1 MSRGFP
7 NSVSRHPG
15 RQPMTFGNSQ
25 VAKIGIVLLMFF
37 MDHKCVFQLATLIM
51 AQALVMVAQAQSP
64 PANIAK
70 TNTPIILPE
79 ITVIGH
85 PVPDSITSPSAE
97 KAARQNKEIP
107 GGFTIKTADEMKK
120 GRASNFQDLLQNV
133 PGLFMQSENGVEISK
148 VSIRGSGIESDDEP
162 LGVEFLLDG
171 ISFDQGDGET
181 IIEDFDVSTLK
192 YAEVYR
198 GATAFK
204 YGSLTMGGAINLV
217 PFTGYDADPFQIRL
231 EGGSYGFMR
240 GRVSSAGVDGNLDYY
255 ASLSGRYR
263 DGYREHSQENTE
275 LLFADLGDKI
285 NEKLENRFYLTVDQE
300 NRQLPGGLDQHD
312 FQNDPRMADTNAA
325 PMDFDKQWYF
335 VRLADKISYEKNG
348 HELDASIYWWHR
360 ELLEKGYYSPTN
372 LEQGIQNYHADDGGI
387 NLNSVTHSLLFGQQN
402 ILTIGASPAFETEQD
417 HNFENLGGAEGDTIA
432 KDLELS
438 VNVPV
443 YLENQHYLTEKLSLL
458 TGLQGIYV
466 LRHFYDYFNNTADG
480 DQSAE
485 QGFWGL
491 NPKIGLLYE
500 LNDDS
505 QAFVNFSRT
514 FQPPSFDNMV
524 TFDDGP
530 GVSLVYTPLQ
540 PQHAWTIET
549 GTRGQHGRFDWD
561 LALYHSWV
569 RNELQDLYDAEDQDR
584 GDVNV
589 ARSYHQG
596 IEAGLGVELWN
607 SKKVKDETGQRL
619 TLNQTY
625 TLNDFHFV
633 DDPVYGNNRLAA
645 IPIHVYEAELMYE
658 SPCGLY
664 AGPNVQCNLS
674 SYPVDQ
680 QNTLYANPYALLGF
694 KTGYAF
700 NWGKSKFSV
709 FVEAKNLTDENY
721 AASVDPIPNAQIPAN
736 PQVFHP
742 GDGRSFYSGV
752 TWSW

>member
-1 MSRGFP
+1 MKGKF
-7 NSVSRHPG
+7 
-15 RQPMTFGNSQ
+15 TF
-25 VAKIGIVLLMFF
+25 
-37 MDHKCVFQLATLIM
+37 HLAALIM
-51 AQALVMVAQAQSP
+51 AQSLFTAAHAQSTNLA
-64 PANIAK
+64 PANIED
-70 TNTPIILPE
+70 TNAPTILPE

-85 PVPDSITSPSAE
+85 RLPRSLTSPYAE
-97 KAARQNKEIP
+97 KSAGQKKEIP
-107 GGFTIKTADEMKK
+107 GGFTVKTAEEMNK
-120 GRASNFQDLLQNV
+120 GLASNFQDLLSGV

-204 YGSLTMGGAINLV
+204 YGSLTMGGAVNLV
-217 PFTGYDADPFQIRL
+217 PFTGYDAPSYELQL
-231 EGGSYGFMR
+231 EGGSYGFVR
-240 GRVSSAGVDGNLDYY
+240 GQASVAGVDGKFDYY

-263 DGYREHSQENTE
+263 DGYRAHSQENTE
-275 LLFADLGDKI
+275 LLFTDLGYKI
-285 NEKLENRFYLTVDQE
+285 NDNLENRFYLTVDQE
-300 NRQLPGGLDQHD
+300 NRQLPGGLTQS
-312 FQNDPRMADTNAA
+312 QMADDPKQADPDAA
-325 PMDFDKQWYF
+325 PMDFSKQWYY
-335 VRLADKISYEKNG
+335 VRLADKISYEKDG

-360 ELLEKGYYSPTN
+360 ELKEKGFYDPSDF
-372 LEQGIQNYHADDGGI
+372 EQGIQIYHADDGGI

-417 HNFENLGGAEGDTIA
+417 HNYANTNGAEGMTIA

-466 LRHFYDYFNNTADG
+466 LRHFYDYFNDTLDG
-480 DQSAE
+480 DQSAK
-485 QGFWGL
+485 QSFLGL

-505 QAFVNFSRT
+505 QAFINFSRT

-524 TFDDGP
+524 TFSDNDP
-530 GVSLVYTPLQ
+530 GGSLTYTPLQ
-540 PQHAWTIET
+540 PQHAWTIEL
-549 GTRGQHGRFDWD
+549 GTRGKHGRFDWD

-569 RNELQDLYDAEDQDR
+569 RNELQDLFDDLGQDR

-607 SKKVKDETGQRL
+607 SKKVGDENGQSL
-619 TLNQTY
+619 KLNQTY
-625 TLNDFHFV
+625 TLNDFHF
-633 DDPVYGNNRLAA
+633 DHDPVYGNNRLAA
-645 IPIHVYEAELMYE
+645 IPIHVYEADLMYE
-658 SPCGLY
+658 SPCGFY
-664 AGPNVQCNLS
+664 AGPNVQCNFS

-680 QNTLYANPYALLGF
+680 QNTLYAGAYTLLGF
-694 KTGYAF
+694 KIGYATD
-700 NWGKSKFSV
+700 WGKSKLSV
-709 FVEAKNLTDENY
+709 FVEAKNLTDKNY
-721 AASVDPIPNAQIPAN
+721 AASVDPIGDAN
-736 PQVFHP
+736 PQGIFADPQVFHP
-742 GDGRSFYSGV
+742 GDGRSFYGGV